1 MRINNL
7 IDVLYF
13 ALLAVLA
20 TEVTSFSSPP
30 SAVGVVSLSLSASR
44 TSTDQSDDDNEQEY
58 RNRHYLGTR
67 ADFLRT
73 SSSLVVSA
81 ATVMLIPTDPANA
94 RGRATLEQAYERY
107 SPRILDGGSFYK
119 GKLKSMIA
127 KDDWTG
133 IRDALV
139 EPPKKSKKDRSKI
152 DGGISERAAL
162 AGSFS
167 DSRVLVA
174 LDLLASQFSDN
185 SISPKTRDMKKE
197 VDQLR
202 AVVNEMGS
210 ISRQALGEENAG
222 GGFFGMGAKKP
233 TKSELSKRMK
243 ELYIIGGTSWNKY
256 AYLANEGLPIQ
267 VLKLP
272 YL

>member
-1 MRINNL
+1 MRKNNL
-7 IDVLYF
+7 IDVFYL

-20 TEVTSFSSPP
+20 TEVTSLLFTSICW
-30 SAVGVVSLSLSASR
+30 

-58 RNRHYLGTR
+58 RNRHHSGTR
-67 ADFLRT
+67 ADFLKK
-73 SSSLVVSA
+73 SSSLVISA

-119 GKLKSMIA
+119 GKLKTMIA

-202 AVVNEMGS
+202 AV
-210 ISRQALGEENAG
+210 ALGEENAG

-256 AYLANEGLPIQ
+256 VYLANEGLPVQ

>member
-1 MRINNL
+1 MRRNNL
-7 IDVLYF
+7 INVFYL
-13 ALLAVLA
+13 ALLTVLA
-20 TEVTSFSSPP
+20 TEVTSFSSPRSP
-30 SAVGVVSLSLSASR
+30 TVGVSLSLSASK
-44 TSTDQSDDDNEQEY
+44 TSTNQNDDKEK
-58 RNRHYLGTR
+58 GGATR
-67 ADFLRT
+67 ADFLKT
-73 SSSLVVSA
+73 SSSLVFSA
-81 ATVMLIPTDPANA
+81 ATVMLIPTDPAAA
-94 RGRATLEQAYERY
+94 RGRATLEQAYDRY

-119 GKLKSMIA
+119 DKLKSMVA

-133 IRDALV
+133 IKNALV
-139 EPPKKSKKDRSKI
+139 EPPKKSREDRSKI

-162 AGSFS
+162 AGKFS

-210 ISRQALGEENAG
+210 ISRQALGEETAG
-222 GGFFGMGAKKP
+222 GGFLGMGAKKP
-233 TKSELSKRMK
+233 TKAELSKRMK
-243 ELYIIGGTSWNKY
+243 QLYIIGGTSWNKY
-256 AYLANEGLPIQ
+256 VYLANEGLPIK

>member
-7 IDVLYF
+7 IDVFHL
-13 ALLAVLA
+13 ALLTFLA

-30 SAVGVVSLSLSASR
+30 SAVGVSLSLSASR
-44 TSTDQSDDDNEQEY
+44 TSTDQSDDDNEQEH
-58 RNRHYLGTR
+58 RNRRHSGTR
-67 ADFLRT
+67 ADFLKT

-81 ATVMLIPTDPANA
+81 ATVMLIPIDPANA
-94 RGRATLEQAYERY
+94 RGRATLEQAYDRY

-119 GKLKSMIA
+119 DKLKSMVA
-127 KDDWTG
+127 KEDWTG
-133 IRDALV
+133 IKNALV
-139 EPPKKSKKDRSKI
+139 EPPKKRKEDRSKI

-162 AGSFS
+162 AGRFS

-210 ISRQALGEENAG
+210 ISRQALGEETAG
-222 GGFFGMGAKKP
+222 GGFLGMGAKKP

-256 AYLANEGLPIQ
+256 VYLANEGLPIK